1 MDVLVQIVQLI
12 AAFALLIALHEGGHF
27 LAAKLFKVR
36 VEKFYL
42 FFDAWNIK
50 LFSTYSD
57 WFRKLRGKK
66 PATKKFIK
74 DKDGKDVQDGYE
86 YEGTEYGIGWLPLG
100 GYVKISGMID
110 ESMDLEQMKQEPKP
124 WEFRTKPAWQR
135 LIIMLG
141 GIIMNFITA
150 FVLYSMILCVWGES
164 YIEPENM
171 TYGFKFSE
179 AAKNDGFRDG
189 DIIFKIDNEPLK
201 KWNTACIRD
210 ISNAKSVTVLRNYKE
225 VEITLPTKMNML
237 DMLDPV
243 YAQELMPLNVDSIL
257 PGSPAEKIGLKKGDI
272 ISAINGTAIND
283 FNDLTD
289 YLTALPTKLS
299 SDAIAADTLKARQVT
314 LTVNG
319 EEKEVLLTQDFR
331 LGFQNKIM
339 PYKVTTQTYNLLT
352 CIPAGINLGCEQVAG
367 YVNDLKYI
375 FTAKGAKSVG
385 GPVGIVSI
393 FPKVW
398 DWMKFWMLTAFL
410 SIALGVMNLL
420 PIPALDGGHAVI
432 AIWEMITRKK
442 PSDKFLERVQMV
454 GFWLIIALMVFA
466 TWNDILRLLHI
477 NL

>member
-135 LIIMLG
+135 LTIMLG

-210 ISNAKSVTVLRNYKE
+210 ISNAKSVTVLRNHKE

-243 YAQELMPLNVDSIL
+243 YAQELMPLNIDSIL

-283 FNDLTD
+283 FNDLTN
-289 YLTALPTKLS
+289 YLTK
-299 SDAIAADTLKARQVT
+299 Q
-314 LTVNG
+314 
-319 EEKEVLLTQDFR
+319 
-331 LGFQNKIM
+331 LG
-339 PYKVTTQTYNLLT
+339 
-352 CIPAGINLGCEQVAG
+352 
-367 YVNDLKYI
+367 D
-375 FTAKGAKSVG
+375 
-385 GPVGIVSI
+385 
-393 FPKVW
+393 
-398 DWMKFWMLTAFL
+398 
-410 SIALGVMNLL
+410 
-420 PIPALDGGHAVI
+420 
-432 AIWEMITRKK
+432 
-442 PSDKFLERVQMV
+442 
-454 GFWLIIALMVFA
+454 
-466 TWNDILRLLHI
+466 
-477 NL
+477 

>member
-1 MDVLVQIVQLI
+1 MVLL
-12 AAFALLIALHEGGHF
+12 
-27 LAAKLFKVR
+27 
-36 VEKFYL
+36 
-42 FFDAWNIK
+42 
-50 LFSTYSD
+50 T
-57 WFRKLRGKK
+57 
-66 PATKKFIK
+66 AT
-74 DKDGKDVQDGYE
+74 
-86 YEGTEYGIGWLPLG
+86 
-100 GYVKISGMID
+100 
-110 ESMDLEQMKQEPKP
+110 
-124 WEFRTKPAWQR
+124 WQ
-135 LIIMLG
+135 
-141 GIIMNFITA
+141 
-150 FVLYSMILCVWGES
+150 S
-164 YIEPENM
+164 
-171 TYGFKFSE
+171 GFKFSE

-210 ISNAKSVTVLRNYKE
+210 ISNAKSVTVLRNHKD
-225 VEITLPTKMNML
+225 VVITLPTKMNML

-283 FNDLTD
+283 FNDLTN

-442 PSDKFLERVQMV
+442 PSDKFLEKVQMV